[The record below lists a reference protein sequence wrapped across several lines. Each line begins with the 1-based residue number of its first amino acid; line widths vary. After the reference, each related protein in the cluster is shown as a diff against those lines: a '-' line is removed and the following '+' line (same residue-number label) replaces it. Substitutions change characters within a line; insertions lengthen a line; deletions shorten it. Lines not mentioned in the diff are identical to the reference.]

1 MHLFPLDSFY
11 IHTKLIFKMYGLYDN
26 EGILRYVN
34 SDRDACIEYA
44 ELFDLNS
51 AYYSLMALNDTSKDF
66 RDINLDQNQV
76 MNNN

>member
-1 MHLFPLDSFY
+1 
-11 IHTKLIFKMYGLYDN
+11 MYGLYDK

-51 AYYSLMALNDTSKDF
+51 AYYSLMALSDTSKDF
-66 RDINLDQNQV
+66 KDINLDQNQV